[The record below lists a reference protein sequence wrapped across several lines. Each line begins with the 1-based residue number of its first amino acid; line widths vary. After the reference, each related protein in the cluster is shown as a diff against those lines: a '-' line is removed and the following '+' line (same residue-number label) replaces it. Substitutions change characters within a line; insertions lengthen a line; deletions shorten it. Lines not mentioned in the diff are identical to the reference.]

1 MTTLISVTRNWQL
14 EALLEIENLEFLHWY
29 ELGVWWALYG
39 EEQGKGQYDDQYLI
53 VNLTSHIKAGWY
65 TELTSGLFPMFGFE
79 LGMIHGGMI
88 DPITH
93 ELRSSAS
100 LVNLTDPD
108 FTNGYSVGREYYF
121 FEATAEEKS
130 STDTWLM
137 GVIHEWALGYPTW
150 REPDETLR
158 YSLGC
163 RIGALSSALFPLGE
177 QERAQIEA
185 KNRLALMDRML
196 PAQAL

>member
-1 MTTLISVTRNWQL
+1 M
-14 EALLEIENLEFLHWY
+14 
-29 ELGVWWALYG
+29 YG

-65 TELTSGLFPMFGFE
+65 SELSSGLFPLLGFE

-100 LVNLTDPD
+100 LVILADPD
-108 FTNGYSVGREYYF
+108 FSKGYWVGREYYF
-121 FEATAEEKS
+121 FEAPPEEQHP
-130 STDTWLM
+130 TDTWLM

-163 RIGALSSALFPLGE
+163 RIGALSGALFPMGE
-177 QERAQIEA
+177 QERSQIEA
-185 KNRLALMDRML
+185 TNRQIVAELEASETGHLL
-196 PAQAL
+196 PIGKK

>member
-1 MTTLISVTRNWQL
+1 MTTLISVTRKWQL
-14 EALLEIENLEFLHWY
+14 EALLEIENPEFQHWY
-29 ELGVWWALYG
+29 ELGVWWAIFG

-53 VNLTSHIKAGWY
+53 VNLTSHIKSGWY
-65 TELTSGLFPMFGFE
+65 KELTSELFPMLGFE

-88 DPITH
+88 DPITR

-108 FTNGYSVGREYYF
+108 FTKGY
-121 FEATAEEKS
+121 EEQHP
-130 STDTWLM
+130 TDTWLM
-137 GVIHEWALGYPTW
+137 GVIHEWALGYHTW

-177 QERAQIEA
+177 QERVQIEA

-196 PAQAL
+196 PATA